1 MRRYVSVVCIQI
13 IGRLKM
19 LRALFALLRLFRDV
33 KAVSRGRT
41 GRRLWNRGVGRAARR
56 FMR

>member
-1 MRRYVSVVCIQI
+1 
-13 IGRLKM
+13 M